1 MPVDRPPLRALA
13 FAAGVAGLLAGCGQQ
28 PQGGGMPGFPPA
40 EVTTVAVQPA
50 SFPVAFEYVGQAAG
64 SKDAEVRSRVT
75 GIVEKRL
82 YQEGARVRAGQP
94 LFQIDP
100 RPYQT
105 QVAQADA
112 EVARAQPASSGSEYS
127 RPSGFRHSPS
137 SESRGP

>member
-94 LFQIDP
+94 AVV
-100 RPYQT
+100 RA
-105 QVAQADA
+105 VALADA
-112 EVARAQPASSGSEYS
+112 RHEKGHRL
-127 RPSGFRHSPS
+127 RLTLPSTPLWRRRRLCGLLRENPL
-137 SESRGP
+137 